1 MGWKQCTNG
10 EAIPDLPPNTDLS
23 NARLKIWEH
32 IHTYDPEIDP
42 VLHSVAIGINEEVVT
57 NLPPIARAGE
67 DQQAIIGNRV
77 DLDGTG
83 SEDPEDQDLI
93 FSWVIVEKPEGSEAE
108 IINPSLPT
116 PHFFPDVAGDYLIR
130 LVVND
135 GEFNSEPDFV
145 TVKALPIE
153 NYIDI
158 FLESY
163 LSATNYVDVVLSKPS
178 RATNLVDILL
188 VTWPPHHNFVETLL
202 VKPVQSQN
210 LVDIL
215 IEARIF
221 KETGPP
227 VDVIWEQVEHAKKT
241 WERVEEGIRIWE
253 RLL

>member
-1 MGWKQCTNG
+1 
-10 EAIPDLPPNTDLS
+10 S
-23 NARLKIWEH
+23 
-32 IHTYDPEIDP
+32 YDPE
-42 VLHSVAIGINEEVVT
+42 EEGLT
-57 NLPPIARAGE
+57 YAWCL
-67 DQQAIIGNRV
+67 
-77 DLDGTG
+77 
-83 SEDPEDQDLI
+83 
-93 FSWVIVEKPEGSEAE
+93 VEKPEGSQAVL
-108 IINPSLPT
+108 INPLTAT
-116 PHFFPDVAGDYLIR
+116 PHFFPDVAGDYRIR

-135 GEFNSEPDFV
+135 GVFDSMPDFV